1 MARYPRGARGPDGG
15 GGVLGARGVGPPGG
29 SARGPECWGPLP
41 PGLGERQRPLPH
53 SVVQHV
59 WRGLATWSGLASIVH
74 ETPEGLSRSSP
85 LLLLCRKGETEVLGR
100 EVSWL
105 KPPHGPLE
113 RRGSSGVNFI
123 QRSPFSALR
132 RRVALFRIHPFIYS
146 LTHEELWSTSYV
158 TSAGKGLMKC
168 LWLHGLKLKP
178 FLSAPSVFSGGK
190 DLAKD

>member
-1 MARYPRGARGPDGG
+1 MWGCTERCQAAAGLCGVQTSVRLLPGPARTTAEGCWWIPT
-15 GGVLGARGVGPPGG
+15 
-29 SARGPECWGPLP
+29 SAPC
-41 PGLGERQRPLPH
+41 
-53 SVVQHV
+53 
-59 WRGLATWSGLASIVH
+59 LA
-74 ETPEGLSRSSP
+74 
-85 LLLLCRKGETEVLGR
+85 LLCRKGETEVLRR